1 MDEKSKYT
9 TRYFI
14 KSIVLLE
21 LLVGIV
27 VFVIIGYIVSNI
39 YFDFK
44 IKDNLNKQIVYQTL
58 LLESTKLFIAQ
69 HTDTTKLT
77 YTDNKIFYDN
87 HLLLDN
93 VLEFDINK
101 ENNIITIDISLGN
114 NIIQQWKIKQ

>member
-44 IKDNLNKQIVYQTL
+44 TKDNINKQIVYQTL

-69 HTDTTKLT
+69 HTATTKLT

>member
-1 MDEKSKYT
+1 MDEKSKHT

-27 VFVIIGYIVSNI
+27 VFVIVGYIVSNI

-44 IKDNLNKQIVYQTL
+44 TKDSINKQIVYQTL
-58 LLESTKLFIAQ
+58 LLESTKLFLAQ
-69 HTDTTKLT
+69 HTDATKLT
-77 YTDNKIFYDN
+77 YTDNNIFYDN

-93 VLEFDINK
+93 VSKFDINQ
-101 ENNIITIDISLGN
+101 ENNIITIDISLGK
-114 NIIQQWKIKQ
+114 NIVQQWKIKQ